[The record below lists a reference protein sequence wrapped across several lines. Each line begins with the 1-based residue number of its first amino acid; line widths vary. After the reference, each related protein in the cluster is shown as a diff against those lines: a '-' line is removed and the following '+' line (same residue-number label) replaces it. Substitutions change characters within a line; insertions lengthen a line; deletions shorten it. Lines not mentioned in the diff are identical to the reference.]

1 MAEGFARA
9 YGADVLEA
17 QSAGLAPAVAL
28 VSLTHQVMLEKGI
41 DLAEFSPKQLDQV
54 TGPFDIIVN
63 MSGHDVFAN
72 SDAHVEAWGIY
83 DPIGESEDVFRR
95 VRDEIEEHVQDL
107 IESVRARKPAVSEAA
122 AKTPGAAARS

>member
-41 DLAEFSPKQLDQV
+41 DLSESVPQRLDELA
-54 TGPFDIIVN
+54 GPFDLIVN
-63 MSGHDVFAN
+63 MSGHDV
-72 SDAHVEAWGIY
+72 SMLPDAPVEIWDVL
-83 DPIGESEDVFRR
+83 DPIGESEQVFRL
-95 VRDEIEEHVQDL
+95 VRDEIEQRVREL
-107 IESVRARKPAVSEAA
+107 IES
-122 AKTPGAAARS
+122 